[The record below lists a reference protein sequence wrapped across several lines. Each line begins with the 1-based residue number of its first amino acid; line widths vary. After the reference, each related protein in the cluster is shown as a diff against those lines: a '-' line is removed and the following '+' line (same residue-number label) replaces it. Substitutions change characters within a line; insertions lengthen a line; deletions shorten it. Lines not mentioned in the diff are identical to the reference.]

1 MKQDFSKWI
10 DSLPTPKGVLEKCQ
24 RKGREFLGE
33 KGLPNQSLEEWR
45 LTNLNRFKDI
55 FNLPIANITIL
66 KEENDNKLFPEEIEE
81 TPRIV
86 IDPSINHASIQN
98 LPSGVSTLNDDE
110 LSNVLNIANSRLN
123 SHEDWCLSI
132 NEASTNKIL
141 GLKVKK
147 SSRVNLEIIIQST
160 IETFNSSRIL
170 IVIEEDAH
178 LDLLQVIKS
187 QDKSAISNLIQI
199 IMNKDSEINH
209 GFLGLG
215 ENSSSLLTQVFIDQ
229 AEHSKYYF
237 TSVLNGW
244 SISRLEP
251 RIFQREGKAET
262 RLKGLQCSNN
272 DAQLATH
279 SLVQFNGPE
288 GTLDQF
294 QKSIAADKS
303 HCIFNG
309 AVQVPREA
317 QKTNASQLSRNLLIS
332 NKARIDTKPE
342 LEIVAD
348 DVKCA
353 HGATVSQLLEEELF
367 YLRSRGITIKQ
378 ATSLLLRGYC
388 QEILDALPD
397 SAQKWNVLNQIIK
410 GLNK

>member
-1 MKQDFSKWI
+1 MKQDCSNWI
-10 DSLPTPKGVLEKCQ
+10 DSLPKPKGVLEKCQ

-86 IDPSINHASIQN
+86 IDPSINHASLQN